1 MSTAT
6 ITSKGQ
12 VTIPTDIRTAFQLN
26 AGDKLIFVTQGEQ
39 LLVIPVRRRRL
50 SELGGILRSSQP
62 YLGHEEERR
71 IAADALAAELEGEIS
86 DR

>member
-12 VTIPTDIRTAFQLN
+12 VTIPTDVRAALHLN
-26 AGDKLIFVTQGEQ
+26 AGDKLIFITQGEQ
-39 LLVIPVRRRRL
+39 LLVIPVKRRRL
-50 SELGGILRSSQP
+50 SELGGVLRTTIP
-62 YLGHEEERR
+62 YPGHEEERR
-71 IAADALAAELEGEIS
+71 IAAEALAAELDEEAL